1 MAYLEK
7 SNMKG
12 EREMSY
18 AIGIDIGG
26 TKTAIALVTDT
37 GTLVEK
43 QILKT
48 EGSAAPRVMIDQMAH
63 AVNDIL
69 KNNQLLVAD
78 LIGIGIGAPGP
89 LDVTKGQITNPPNL
103 PAWEG
108 APLVEMI
115 KAHFP
120 LTRIRL
126 ENDANAAA
134 VAEKWV
140 GAAQNVD
147 TFVYMTI
154 STGIGG
160 GLYANGRPV
169 FGSRGN
175 GGEVGHIVIDSNGP
189 LCTCGLRGCFEAV
202 ASGTAIAELG
212 SKIKG
217 QALTTKDVFALYEA
231 GDAEMTPFVN
241 DVFEKIGIGCVSMIN
256 LFDPELIVL
265 GGGVTNVGQPL
276 FDAVKAFTEKFALNP
291 AGRDTP
297 IVPSGLDQDTGV
309 IGAAALIFAD

>member
-1 MAYLEK
+1 MT
-7 SNMKG
+7 
-12 EREMSY
+12 Y

-26 TKTAIALVTDT
+26 TKTAIGLLTDE
-37 GTLVEK
+37 GKLIEK
-43 QILKT
+43 QVLKT
-48 EGSAAPRVMIDQMAH
+48 EANSAPKVMIDRMAET
-63 AVNDIL
+63 VNQIL
-69 KNNQLLVAD
+69 KNNQLLTAD
-78 LIGIGIGAPGP
+78 LVGIGIGAPGP

-108 APLVEMI
+108 TPLVDMF
-115 KAHFP
+115 KKHFP
-120 LTRIRL
+120 LTRIRM

-140 GAAQNVD
+140 GAAQDVE
-147 TFVYMTI
+147 TFVYLTI

-160 GLYANGRPV
+160 GLYADGRPV

-175 GGEVGHIVIDSNGP
+175 GGEAGHIIIDSNGP
-189 LCTCGLRGCFEAV
+189 LCTCGQRGCFEAV

-212 SKIKG
+212 SKLKG
-217 QALTTKDVFALYEA
+217 QPLTTKEVFDLYEA
-231 GDAEMTPFVN
+231 GDPEMTTFVN
-241 DVFEKIGIGCVSMIN
+241 DVFEKIGMGCVTMIN
-256 LFDPELIVL
+256 VFDPELIVL

-276 FDAVKAFTEKFALNP
+276 FDGVKAYTEKFALNP
-291 AGRDTP
+291 AGRKTP

>member
-1 MAYLEK
+1 MT
-7 SNMKG
+7 
-12 EREMSY
+12 Y

-26 TKTAIALVTDT
+26 TKTAIGLVTDK
-37 GTLVEK
+37 GQLVEK

-48 EGSAAPRVMIDQMAH
+48 DGSVPPEVMIDRMCE
-63 AVNDIL
+63 AVKEIL
-69 KNNQLLVAD
+69 INNELSATYLT
-78 LIGIGIGAPGP
+78 GIGIGAPGP
-89 LDVTKGQITNPPNL
+89 LDVTKGEITNPPNL
-103 PAWEG
+103 PAWLDT
-108 APLVEMI
+108 PLIERV

-120 LTRIRL
+120 EKCIRL

-140 GAAQNVD
+140 GAAQNAK

-160 GLYANGRPV
+160 GFYANGRSV
-169 FGSRGN
+169 FGFRGN

-217 QALTTKDVFALYEA
+217 QTLTTKDVFALYEV
-231 GDAEMTPFVN
+231 GDAEMTNFVN

-256 LFDPELIVL
+256 LFDPEIIIL

-276 FDAVKAFTEKFALNP
+276 FDAVKAYTEKFALNP

-297 IVPSGLDQDTGV
+297 IVPSGLGQDTGV
-309 IGAAALIFAD
+309 IGAAALILAD

>member
-1 MAYLEK
+1 MT
-7 SNMKG
+7 
-12 EREMSY
+12 Y

-26 TKTAIALVTDT
+26 TKTAIGLVTDS

-48 EGSAAPRVMIDQMAH
+48 EISEPPRVMIDQMYE
-63 AVNDIL
+63 AVNVIL

-89 LDVTKGQITNPPNL
+89 LDVKKGEITFSPNL
-103 PAWEG
+103 PTWLG
-108 APLVEMI
+108 TPLVERV
-115 KAHFP
+115 KAYFP

-147 TFVYMTI
+147 TFLYLTI

-160 GLYANGRPV
+160 GLYADGRPV
-169 FGSRGN
+169 FGSTGN
-175 GGEVGHIVIDSNGP
+175 GGEVGHIIIDSNGP

-202 ASGTAIAELG
+202 ASGMAIAELG
-212 SKIKG
+212 SNLKG
-217 QALTTKDVFALYEA
+217 QALTTKDVFDLYEA
-231 GDAEMTPFVN
+231 GDAQMTTFVE
-241 DVFEKIGIGCVSMIN
+241 DVFEKIGIGCVTLIN
-256 LFDPELIVL
+256 TFDPELIVL
-265 GGGVTNVGQPL
+265 GGGVTNVGKPL
-276 FDAVKAFTEKFALNP
+276 FDAVKAYTEKFALTP
-291 AGRDTP
+291 VGRHTP

-309 IGAAALIFAD
+309 IGAAALIFAEKN